1 MSGNKGISEGEWEK
15 RKAGKIGKDPARNGL
30 GIPFRENRK

>member
-1 MSGNKGISEGEWEK
+1 MSGNKGISAGESEN
-15 RKAGKIGKDPARNGL
+15 RKAGKVGKDPVRNGL